1 MKAWMKRALAALLGA
16 TLCVSAFTAC
26 TRPETELELIG
37 EPTMTVTYDEE
48 IKEYTVVLEGFAKN
62 VSGQNCEDAYIRV
75 QYYDG
80 VGDPAG
86 IDGSRLDYLDA
97 GETWHF
103 YLVQYSENEPVR
115 FEIEE
120 AYANIAVEE
129 EASK

>member
-1 MKAWMKRALAALLGA
+1 MKTWAKRALAALLGS

-26 TRPETELELIG
+26 TPTETELELVG

-48 IKEYTVVLEGFAKN
+48 TKEYTVVLEGFVKN

-86 IDGSRLDYLDA
+86 VDSDWLDYLDA

-103 YLVQYSENEPVR
+103 YLVQYSESEPVR

-120 AYANIAVEE
+120 ATADLAAEE